1 MQIPAAFDYARAQ
14 SVEHAI
20 ALLDQYGPDS
30 RVIAGGHSLLPMMKL
45 RLARPE
51 WLIDINDLTELAFI
65 ERDDDTVRIG
75 AMVRHAALLES
86 EIVAD
91 LLPSIRDAERVIAD
105 PPVRN
110 RGTIGGSLCQAD
122 PAEDLSTVC
131 AVLRAEAVIQGP
143 AGERIVPMAD
153 FYRGPYETAVGAGEL
168 LMELR
173 FPITAHTSSGYEKVG
188 RRVGDW
194 AVVASGRGG
203 HPRGGRVDRRR
214 LDRAH
219 RRRAAGHARA
229 GRGCDSRPLPARGDV
244 RRRRPHR
251 RRGLQSGR
259 RPARPGRLQAPPGPR
274 ADRAGTAPGLRARRR
289 AGLTGRCRSRSP

>member
-65 ERDDDTVRIG
+65 EREDDAVRIG

-194 AVVASGRGG
+194 AVVASGAAVTLAADGSIADASIALTAVGRPGTLARAEDAIRGRFPLDATFADAARIAG
-203 HPRGGRVDRRR
+203 EDCNPVADQRGPVDYKRHLARELTERVLRRVC
-214 LDRAH
+214 A
-219 RRRAAGHARA
+219 RAAE
-229 GRGCDSRPLPARGDV
+229 RG
-244 RRRRPHR
+244 
-251 RRGLQSGR
+251 
-259 RPARPGRLQAPPGPR
+259 
-274 ADRAGTAPGLRARRR
+274 
-289 AGLTGRCRSRSP
+289 